1 MRPELSGPMYRKRG
15 VSDGAGAPGGAAPRC
30 AKTAAVSATAA
41 NVVANHFMST
51 SPRRVAQAFRPA
63 PAPAALKGCATSIR
77 SQQTPVKPTR
87 MIRGARISDG
97 ARYVVPTAGFRLTI
111 GAALPTLK
119 KSTCGVKCR
128 APNRNALET
137 RRSTLVTLGKRSSP
151 RLLSRTVWLERVSA
165 TPCVSANARVTEK
178 VDTYG

>member
-30 AKTAAVSATAA
+30 AKTAAVRAPAPS
-41 NVVANHFMST
+41 VVANHFMST

-63 PAPAALKGCATSIR
+63 LADIAQAFRPALARAALKGCATRIR
-77 SQQTPVKPTR
+77 NQKSTVKPTR

-97 ARYVVPTAGFRLTI
+97 ARYVVPTAGFRLTT

-137 RRSTLVTLGKRSSP
+137 RRSTLVTLGKRS
-151 RLLSRTVWLERVSA
+151 RAFRFGA
-165 TPCVSANARVTEK
+165 
-178 VDTYG
+178 